1 MTSTADDRPNTS
13 APYVERTIRE
23 CLEARRL
30 RRQAPYR
37 VASPAELRAPLEAWL
52 REAMYADVTV
62 RDLVRAPGGASKEN
76 FFFTLSSGEALLL
89 RLDPG
94 ESIVET
100 DRRREFEILRAVEG
114 IVPAPRVVAVDHQ
127 GLRLGRPALVME
139 RVDGRTQPEI
149 GARTSGVGIAFETEL
164 REPLAA
170 AFLDALVRLH
180 EIDWRRRDLPSFD
193 VPRAATS
200 EAAAWSLAWWEQVW
214 EEDRLE
220 DHPVIVMAAE
230 WLHEHLPPAER
241 IVLVHGDYRSG
252 NFLYDDGGRIT
263 AMLDW
268 ELAHLGDPH
277 EDLGWVV
284 NELFSVRAPSGE
296 RLACGLLPRE
306 EMLARYERAT
316 GWTIDRERLRFYE
329 IFNNYKLAV
338 CAHSTTLRI
347 ARGNATHLAASMSLI
362 HAFAHSYIA
371 ALARGLGT
379 DGGAR

>member
-1 MTSTADDRPNTS
+1 MISQADELRQTRS
-13 APYVERTIRE
+13 FHIERTIRE

-30 RRQAPYR
+30 RRRAPYR
-37 VASPAELRAPLEAWL
+37 VASAGELRAPLEAWL
-52 REAMYADVTV
+52 RDAIRDDVAV
-62 RDLVRAPGGASKEN
+62 GDLVRAPGGASKEN
-76 FFFTLSSGEALLL
+76 FFFKLSSGESLLL

-114 IVPAPRVVAVDHQ
+114 VVPAPRVVAVDHQ
-127 GLRLGRPALVME
+127 GSRLGRPALVME
-139 RVDGRTQPEI
+139 RVEGRTQPEL
-149 GARTSGVGIAFETEL
+149 GGRPSGVGIAFEAEL

-180 EIDWRRRDLPSFD
+180 EIDWRTRELPSFD
-193 VPRAATS
+193 VPRAGTR
-200 EAAAWSLAWWEQVW
+200 EAAAWSFAWWEQVW

-220 DHPVIVMAAE
+220 DHPVVVMAAE
-230 WLHEHLPPAER
+230 WLREHLPPAER

-252 NFLYDDGGRIT
+252 NFLYDDAGRIT

-306 EMLARYERAT
+306 EMLERYERAT
-316 GWTIDRERLRFYE
+316 GSTIDRGRLRFYE

-338 CAHSTTLRI
+338 CAHTTTLRI
-347 ARGNATHLAASMSLI
+347 ARGSATHLAASMSLI

-371 ALARGLGT
+371 ALARGIGIG
-379 DGGAR
+379 GGAP

>member
-1 MTSTADDRPNTS
+1 MISAADDRRNTG
-13 APYVERTIRE
+13 APYIERTIRE
-23 CLEARRL
+23 CLEPRRL
-30 RRQAPYR
+30 RRQVPYR

-52 REAMYADVTV
+52 REAMGADVAV
-62 RDLVRAPGGASKEN
+62 GELVRAPGGASKEN
-76 FFFTLSSGEALLL
+76 FFFTLTSGEPLLL

-114 IVPAPRVVAVDHQ
+114 VVPAPRAVAVDRQ
-127 GLRLGRPALVME
+127 GSRLGRPALVME
-139 RVDGRTQPEI
+139 RVDGRTQPEL
-149 GARTSGVGIAFETEL
+149 GGRPSGVGIAFETEI
-164 REPLAA
+164 REPLAT

-180 EIDWRRRDLPSFD
+180 AIDWRRRDLPSFE
-193 VPRAATS
+193 VPRAGTN

-220 DHPVIVMAAE
+220 DHPVIVIAAE
-230 WLHEHLPPAER
+230 WLREHLPPAER
-241 IVLVHGDYRSG
+241 TVLVHGDYRSG

-263 AMLDW
+263 AILDW

-306 EMLARYERAT
+306 EMLARYERAS
-316 GWTIDRERLRFYE
+316 GSTIDRERLRFYE

-338 CAHSTTLRI
+338 CAHTTTLRI
-347 ARGNATHLAASMSLI
+347 ARGSATHLAASMSLI

-371 ALARGLGT
+371 ALARALGIG
-379 DGGAR
+379 GGAP

>member
-1 MTSTADDRPNTS
+1 MISAADQPRNADAR
-13 APYVERTIRE
+13 YIERTIRE

-37 VASPAELRAPLEAWL
+37 VASPAELRGALEAWL
-52 REAMYADVTV
+52 RDAMGTDVAVGELT
-62 RDLVRAPGGASKEN
+62 RAPGGASKEN
-76 FFFTLSSGEALLL
+76 FFFTLSSGERLLL

-100 DRRREFEILRAVEG
+100 DRRREFEILRAVAG
-114 IVPAPRVVAVDHQ
+114 AVPAPRVVAVDHQ
-127 GLRLGRPALVME
+127 GSRLGRPALVME
-139 RVDGRTQPEI
+139 RVEGRTQPEL
-149 GARTSGVGIAFETEL
+149 GGRPSGVGTAFESEL
-164 REPLAA
+164 RKPLAA

-180 EIDWRRRDLPSFD
+180 GIDWRRRDLPSFD
-193 VPRAATS
+193 VPGAGTN

-230 WLHEHLPPAER
+230 WLRGHLPVAER

-252 NFLYDDGGRIT
+252 NFLYDDSGQIT
-263 AMLDW
+263 AVLDW

-284 NELFSVRAPSGE
+284 NELFSVRVPSGE

-316 GWTIDRERLRFYE
+316 GSTIDRGRLRFYE

-371 ALARGLGT
+371 ALARELGI
-379 DGGAR
+379 DGGVR

>member
-1 MTSTADDRPNTS
+1 MMSAADDRRSTP
-13 APYVERTIRE
+13 AHYIERTIGE

-52 REAMYADVTV
+52 REATGADVAV
-62 RDLVRAPGGASKEN
+62 RELVRAPGGASKEN
-76 FFFTLSSGEALLL
+76 FFFTLSSGETLLL

-114 IVPAPRVVAVDHQ
+114 VVPAPRAVAVDYQ
-127 GLRLGRPALVME
+127 GSRLGRPALIMA
-139 RVDGRTQPEI
+139 RVDGRTQPEL
-149 GARTSGVGIAFETEL
+149 GGRPSGVGIAFETEL

-180 EIDWRRRDLPSFD
+180 EIDWRTRDLPSFD
-193 VPRAATS
+193 VPRAGTS
-200 EAAAWSLAWWEQVW
+200 EAAAWSFAWWERVW

-220 DHPVIVMAAE
+220 DHPVMVMAAE
-230 WLHEHLPPAER
+230 WLREHLPPAER

-284 NELFSVRAPSGE
+284 NELFSVRAPRGE

-306 EMLARYERAT
+306 EILARYERAT
-316 GWTIDRERLRFYE
+316 RSTIDRERLRFYE

-371 ALARGLGT
+371 ALARGLGIE
-379 DGGAR
+379 GGAR

>member
-1 MTSTADDRPNTS
+1 
-13 APYVERTIRE
+13 
-23 CLEARRL
+23 
-30 RRQAPYR
+30 
-37 VASPAELRAPLEAWL
+37 
-52 REAMYADVTV
+52 
-62 RDLVRAPGGASKEN
+62 
-76 FFFTLSSGEALLL
+76 
-89 RLDPG
+89 
-94 ESIVET
+94 
-100 DRRREFEILRAVEG
+100 
-114 IVPAPRVVAVDHQ
+114 
-127 GLRLGRPALVME
+127 ME
-139 RVDGRTQPEI
+139 RVDGRTQPEL
-149 GARTSGVGIAFETEL
+149 GGRPSGVGIAFETEL
-164 REPLAA
+164 REPLAT

-180 EIDWRRRDLPSFD
+180 AIDWRRRDLPSFD
-193 VPRAATS
+193 VPRAGTN

-220 DHPVIVMAAE
+220 DHPVIVIAAE
-230 WLHEHLPPAER
+230 WLREHLPPAER

-263 AMLDW
+263 AILDW

-284 NELFSVRAPSGE
+284 NELFSVRASSGE

-316 GWTIDRERLRFYE
+316 GSTIDRGRLRFYE

-371 ALARGLGT
+371 ALARELAI
-379 DGGAR
+379 DGGAP